1 MANLTNKIT
10 LAMIDEKIG
19 TFTTNRKALQGLGHE
34 ILMLIFRHAAPK
46 EVSEDCMGSGDCTRA
61 IKLIKQMPKSWQVQ
75 AVNWFKAFTPVRV
88 VVKNDKCEFDPAY
101 KKLTKE
107 EKLTWWKLE
116 EANTT
121 PFYELDEPDVKDNTL
136 GFEALLKMVEGMAK
150 RIEKRIEEGEV
161 KEEDILTAKDVAAR
175 LKGFKIKRVKPKPAN
190 SDDAGVNAT
199 NAAA

>member
-19 TFTTNRKALQGLGHE
+19 TFTTNRKALQSLGHE

-101 KKLTKE
+101 KRLTKE

-116 EANTT
+116 EANIT
-121 PFYELDEPDVKDNTL
+121 PFYESDEPDPKDNTL
-136 GFEALLKMVEGMAK
+136 DFEALLKMVEGMAK
-150 RIEKRIEEGEV
+150 RIEKRVEAGEV

-175 LKGFKIKRVKPKPAN
+175 LKGFKVKRVKPKPAN
-190 SDDAGVNAT
+190 TDTDTDEGAKVA
-199 NAAA
+199 